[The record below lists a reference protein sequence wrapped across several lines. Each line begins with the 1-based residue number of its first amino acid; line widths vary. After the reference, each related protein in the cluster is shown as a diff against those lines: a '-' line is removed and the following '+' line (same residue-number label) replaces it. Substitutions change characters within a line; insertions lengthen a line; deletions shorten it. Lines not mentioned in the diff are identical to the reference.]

1 MLFDIFKK
9 NKSKKGTPL
18 KYYIPNCKTYSGNDL
33 FVTIYNDL
41 DTDSFKDDV
50 FAMMT
55 YAYARRTIASFL
67 FLQGHFNQEEMDYQQ
82 KIFQSLQHQ
91 TNASYEFQEET
102 AAASIDFLK
111 EYSSWFTKLNTG
123 IATSLAVRGETVD
136 SKSLG
141 ILQPV
146 DTVKNLVTEAC
157 GKATW

>member
-9 NKSKKGTPL
+9 NKSEKGTPL

-67 FLQGHFNQEEMDYQQ
+67 YLQGHFNKEEIEYQQ
-82 KIFQSLQHQ
+82 VIFKSLQNQ
-91 TNASYEFQEET
+91 TNASYEFQEDT
-102 AAASIDFLK
+102 AAASLDFLQ
-111 EYSSWFTKLNTG
+111 EYSSWFTKIKIG
-123 IATSLAVRGETVD
+123 SAVGAVISGNVVD
-136 SKSLG
+136 NKSLG
-141 ILQPV
+141 IQHS
-146 DTVKNLVTEAC
+146 DDAIKNLVSKISAQN
-157 GKATW
+157 G

>member
-9 NKSKKGTPL
+9 SKSEKGTPL
-18 KYYIPNCKTYSGNDL
+18 KHYISNCKKYSGTDL

-41 DTDSFKDDV
+41 DTDTFKDDV

-67 FLQGHFNQEEMDYQQ
+67 YLQGHFNKEEMEYQQ
-82 KIFQSLQHQ
+82 VMFKSLQIK
-91 TNASYEFQEET
+91 TNTSYEFQEDT

-123 IATSLAVRGETVD
+123 IAAGLAIGGGVPD
-136 SKSLG
+136 SKSMG

-146 DTVKNLVTEAC
+146 DTVKHLVS
-157 GKATW
+157 KASAKYG

>member
-9 NKSKKGTPL
+9 SKSEKGTPL

-67 FLQGHFNQEEMDYQQ
+67 FLQGHFNQEEMNYQQ
-82 KIFQSLQHQ
+82 VIFQSIQNK
-91 TNASYEFQEET
+91 TNASVEFQEDT
-102 AAASIDFLK
+102 AAASTAFLK
-111 EYSSWFTKLNTG
+111 EYSSWFTKINTG
-123 IATSLAVRGETVD
+123 IAVTIAVRGGTVD
-136 SKSLG
+136 SKSMG
-141 ILQPV
+141 ILQSV
-146 DTVKNLVTEAC
+146 DKVKELVSNVSAKH
-157 GKATW
+157 G

>member
-9 NKSKKGTPL
+9 SKSEKGTPL
-18 KYYIPNCKTYSGNDL
+18 KYYIPNCKTYSGDDL

-82 KIFQSLQHQ
+82 AVFQSLQNQ
-91 TNASYEFQEET
+91 TNASVEFQEDT

-123 IATSLAVRGETVD
+123 IATGLAVRGGTVD
-136 SKSLG
+136 SKSSG

-146 DTVKNLVTEAC
+146 DTVKYLVT
-157 GKATW
+157 KASAQYG